1 MISRSVPSPDD
12 ASGASASDPRP
23 ADDPVEGDPAA
34 PAQKTQSSTQWADP
48 RGTGPFDTSGPYEAS
63 PYGPLRTAVQQ
74 EDDVRSARSTRSE
87 DQLRSILGLD
97 PVGWVLP
104 VSVRLNGWI
113 VTAVTG
119 VIAVLTRFIGL
130 GHPHSL
136 MFDEIYYVKDAYAL
150 WHNGYESTWSKDS
163 DPLFAHGDFS
173 GLTSEPSFVVHPQL
187 GKWII
192 GAGMELFGADS
203 SFGWRFMPALA
214 GVATVVLLTRLTMR
228 LTRSPLLAGLAGL
241 LLAID
246 GTAITESRIGLLDI
260 FIGFFAT
267 LTVYFV
273 VRDREWSRAR
283 LARDLSGTAI
293 GHLAPRAHLR
303 PWLLAAGIA
312 AGLTCSIK
320 WSGLYLLAAVG
331 VLVVVWDTLA
341 LQRVEARAW
350 LLEGLIARSFGD
362 FLRLVPTALVVYVAG
377 WWSWFLHADA
387 YKHGWAASERLTNGT
402 VTRSWLPD
410 SLNDLLEY
418 HQVAYGFHV
427 KLNSPHQYMSKPIG
441 WLVQWRPTS
450 FYWPSAEELGGRDCG
465 SDRCV
470 AAITSIGNIPIWWS
484 ALVALVFAVA
494 VLAVKNRDWRVWVAL
509 VGYAGLYLPWFLYG
523 KRTIFTFYTVAFVPF
538 VVLVLV
544 LSLGS
549 AMGALAPV
557 PGSREAEYED
567 RMLRLG
573 YLGEDRPHPRGA
585 LAAYLGF
592 GTQPTRLRLSQEW
605 TGVPAWRLHV
615 EGVVLTACVVLASVV
630 FAILWW
636 PIWTGEP
643 VPYDF
648 WRWHMILPSW
658 I

>member
-34 PAQKTQSSTQWADP
+34 PAQETQSSTQWADP
-48 RGTGPFDTSGPYEAS
+48 RGTGSFNTSGPYEAS

-267 LTVYFV
+267 LTVYSV

-350 LLEGLIARSFGD
+350 LR
-362 FLRLVPTALVVYVAG
+362 AL
-377 WWSWFLHADA
+377 SR
-387 YKHGWAASERLTNGT
+387 AASAIFCAWSRPPWSCT
-402 VTRSWLPD
+402 WL
-410 SLNDLLEY
+410 
-418 HQVAYGFHV
+418 A
-427 KLNSPHQYMSKPIG
+427 
-441 WLVQWRPTS
+441 
-450 FYWPSAEELGGRDCG
+450 GGRG
-465 SDRCV
+465 SFTRTR
-470 AAITSIGNIPIWWS
+470 TSTGGP
-484 ALVALVFAVA
+484 
-494 VLAVKNRDWRVWVAL
+494 
-509 VGYAGLYLPWFLYG
+509 
-523 KRTIFTFYTVAFVPF
+523 
-538 VVLVLV
+538 
-544 LSLGS
+544 
-549 AMGALAPV
+549 PV
-557 PGSREAEYED
+557 SG
-567 RMLRLG
+567 
-573 YLGEDRPHPRGA
+573 
-585 LAAYLGF
+585 
-592 GTQPTRLRLSQEW
+592 
-605 TGVPAWRLHV
+605 
-615 EGVVLTACVVLASVV
+615 
-630 FAILWW
+630 
-636 PIWTGEP
+636 
-643 VPYDF
+643 
-648 WRWHMILPSW
+648 
-658 I
+658 